1 MRIYGMD
8 GCCSMREKIKNI
20 ILYDNLRPVQFLL
33 TLVAAFWGSTLLL
46 PGITMDRPAYVY
58 LRAIATEDAWSA
70 AWLLLA
76 LLLAWRTF
84 ETSASPWARL
94 VVDSLSLL
102 MFSLVVGAV
111 FAAIFTQG
119 SPFPSSL
126 GASIVWVL
134 GALWVLARFQFSER
148 DGCE

>member
-1 MRIYGMD
+1 MRVYGFD

-33 TLVAAFWGSTLLL
+33 TLVAAFWGLSLSL
-46 PGITMDRPAYVY
+46 PGTTMDRPAYIY
-58 LRAIATEDAWSA
+58 LRAIATEEAWA
-70 AWLLLA
+70 TAWILLA
-76 LLLAWRTF
+76 TVLAWRTF
-84 ETSASPWARL
+84 ETGASPWARL
-94 VVDSLSLL
+94 VADSLSLL